1 MKLENFVKMLKD
13 KIYKID
19 NECLHELIDG
29 NIVILHGRTGK
40 YHELKDTAVDIFN
53 LIESKEISYSQLLK
67 ELNKIFQGTEIT
79 NDLNQFLKDLLD
91 REIIKKI
98 EIYGD

>member
-1 MKLENFVKMLKD
+1 MLKD

-67 ELNKIFQGTEIT
+67 NSIRYFKVQKLQMT
-79 NDLNQFLKDLLD
+79 
-91 REIIKKI
+91 
-98 EIYGD
+98 